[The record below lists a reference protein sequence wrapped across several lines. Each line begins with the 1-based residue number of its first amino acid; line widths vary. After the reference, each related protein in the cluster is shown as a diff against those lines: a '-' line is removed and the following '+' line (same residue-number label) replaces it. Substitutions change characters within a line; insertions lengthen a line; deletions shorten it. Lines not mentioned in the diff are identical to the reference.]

1 MNILCIGRGIWYPR
15 YEQNDTIEKMSELRG
30 DVGEQMMLFERCLF
44 SARTALQLITELQ
57 QLIGHVERVTEMVEM
72 LDAVTK
78 NTASEETK
86 SIIQEDCIAF
96 EDVSIV
102 TPTGV
107 QLVDKLSF
115 RLDKG
120 DSLLM

>member
-1 MNILCIGRGIWYPR
+1 MLPVPKGTVLYSRPR
-15 YEQNDTIEKMSELRG
+15 DPNGFGALYWVATQP
-30 DVGEQMMLFERCLF
+30 
-44 SARTALQLITELQ
+44 ALQLITGLQ